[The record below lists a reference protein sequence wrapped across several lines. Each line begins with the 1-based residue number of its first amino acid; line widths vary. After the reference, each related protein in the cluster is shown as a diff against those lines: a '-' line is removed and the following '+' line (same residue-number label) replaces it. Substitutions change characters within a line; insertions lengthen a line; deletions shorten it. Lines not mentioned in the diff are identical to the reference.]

1 MTNYESTTKNKGNME
16 NKIKMLCGKYECGSF
31 LFTNQ
36 KETFYLSGADFDGFW
51 ILAVKDK
58 IYTICSKMIE
68 NQMKEFFAG
77 QNIHIYIGVPFSDK
91 IVEILKENKASV
103 VLADSKYMNAADY
116 ITLNAKLSAAKIK
129 IETKTGL
136 LDELRFVKSAD
147 EIENIKESCAI
158 ASKVCETVK
167 SELRPG
173 LAELDVHYRIIE
185 LFAKYKVK
193 ESFAPIV
200 AAGKNSANPHHA
212 SSSYKIAE
220 NDIVMIDLG
229 CVYKG
234 YCSDLTR
241 TYFLGK
247 INSKFKEIWDIVKE
261 SQNAVLK
268 EIKAGLP
275 LSCADKTA
283 RAVIDAAGYKDNFI
297 HTTGHGVGIEI
308 HEMPSL
314 SSNAEGIFLR
324 NSTVTIEPG
333 IYLNGEFGV
342 RIEDTVLITDKGC
355 EVLTKAEY

>member
-1 MTNYESTTKNKGNME
+1 MK
-16 NKIKMLCGKYECGSF
+16 NKIKQLREKYKTEAF
-31 LFTNQ
+31 IFTGRT
-36 KETFYLSGADFDGFW
+36 ETFYLSKADFDGFW

-58 IYTICSKMIE
+58 IYVICSKMIE
-68 NQMKEFFAG
+68 NQVKEFFAG
-77 QNIHIYIGVPFSDK
+77 QDMHICSASPFTDK
-91 IVEILKENKASV
+91 AVEILKENETDC
-103 VLADSKYMNAADY
+103 VLSDSRYMNAADY
-116 ITLNAKLSAAKIK
+116 IALDSKLSAAKIK
-129 IETKTGL
+129 VEAKRGL
-136 LDELRFVKSAD
+136 LDELRLVKSAD
-147 EIENIKESCAI
+147 EIENLKESCRI
-158 ASKVCETVK
+158 VSEVCETIK
-167 SELRPG
+167 RELKPG
-173 LAELDVHYRIIE
+173 LTELDIHYKIIE

-212 SSSYKIAE
+212 SSDYKIAE
-220 NDIVMIDLG
+220 NDIIMIDLG

-247 INSKFKEIWDIVKE
+247 MNDKFRNVWDIVKE

-275 LSCADKTA
+275 LSWADKTA

-324 NSTVTIEPG
+324 NMTVTVEPG

-342 RIEDTVLITDKGC
+342 RIEDTILIKEDSC
-355 EVLTKAEY
+355 EVLTTAEY

>member
-1 MTNYESTTKNKGNME
+1 MYD
-16 NKIKMLCGKYECGSF
+16 KYKTEAF
-31 LFTNQ
+31 IFTGRI
-36 KETFYLSGADFDGFW
+36 EIFYLSGADFDGFW

-58 IYTICSKMIE
+58 IYAICSKMIE
-68 NQMKEFFAG
+68 NQVKEFFAK
-77 QNIHIYIGVPFSDK
+77 QNLHIYIGVPFSDK
-91 IVEILKENKASV
+91 VVEILKENEV
-103 VLADSKYMNAADY
+103 TGVLADSKYMNAADY

-129 IETKTGL
+129 IEAKTGL
-136 LDELRFVKSAD
+136 LDKLRFVKSAD
-147 EIENIKESCAI
+147 EIENIKESCKI
-158 ASKVCETVK
+158 ASEVCEAVK

-173 LAELDVHYRIIE
+173 IAELDVHYRIIE

-212 SSSYKIAE
+212 SSNYKIAE

-247 INSKFKEIWDIVKE
+247 INSEFREIWGIVKE
-261 SQNAVLK
+261 AQNAVLK

-275 LSCADKTA
+275 LSFADKTA
-283 RAVIDAAGYKDNFI
+283 RAIIDAAGYKDNFI
-297 HTTGHGVGIEI
+297 HTAGHGVGIEI

-342 RIEDTVLITDKGC
+342 RIEDTILITKDGC
-355 EVLTKAEY
+355 EILTTAIYK